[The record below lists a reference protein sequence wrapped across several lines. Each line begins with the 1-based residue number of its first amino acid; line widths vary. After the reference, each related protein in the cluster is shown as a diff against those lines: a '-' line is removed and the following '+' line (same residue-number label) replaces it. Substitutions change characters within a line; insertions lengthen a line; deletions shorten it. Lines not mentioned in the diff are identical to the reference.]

1 MRHAMLQSFVALL
14 LIISIHASAQAQ
26 QDTAALVPANA
37 AVFIE
42 VHDLATLRK
51 DWANDPLAKFLRDNL
66 PMVPEPQGWLDVQK
80 VMGLN
85 GDEIVDRF
93 FGKTAAMVAFNP
105 EDDEPGMIITQ
116 VADAD
121 AALAIDK
128 LQLVHLKDFAGYR
141 SFKSADEKA
150 HIAVGKGWIIVVNP
164 RYSELAQ
171 KTLESSEKTLADND
185 LYKTWL
191 AKLPQGDR
199 TATVYVRQ
207 SDEDVHALGVYRKD
221 RDLTIQ
227 YRGKSP
233 QLAELAAYL
242 GDGGA
247 LDFGPLPASTI
258 AAISMNLLPPPGP
271 DGKQLDRLFPGKS
284 FTKDIHAKLASP
296 SVLFLGEVPGE
307 KLSPN
312 PGLSIPVAGLSLK
325 LKDPD
330 VAADLTK
337 AIDGLM
343 FVANLAAAKWEGP
356 LVEVKAQTHSDV
368 TFQNAN
374 IGSALAHRTQRDELR
389 PLSLSYGRIGQWYV
403 ICTQDQFFQQCI
415 DANLNPTSS
424 LTASGPFAAMGLK
437 NRQAPVFTAVLKPG
451 DLAAHMET
459 WHSHWQKV
467 RPQVVEASQAM
478 LPVSPE
484 AQLVRGARIISGLLA
499 HYESM
504 SLQAFR
510 EGDVIAAQADVVRK

>member
-1 MRHAMLQSFVALL
+1 MRLAMLKSIFVLL
-14 LIISIHASAQAQ
+14 LTLGVAMPALAQ
-26 QDTAALVPANA
+26 QDAASLVPADA
-37 AVFIE
+37 AVFME
-42 VHDLATLRK
+42 VHDLAALRK
-51 DWANDPLAKFLRDNL
+51 DWVGDPLAKFLRDNL

-80 VMGLN
+80 ALGLS

-105 EDDEPGMIITQ
+105 EDDEPGMIITK
-116 VADAD
+116 VSDGD
-121 AALAIDK
+121 AALAVEK
-128 LQLVHLKDFAGYR
+128 LQLVHVKDFAGYR
-141 SFKSADEKA
+141 GFKSADEKA
-150 HIAVGKGWIIVVNP
+150 HLAIGKGWIIVVHP
-164 RYSELAQ
+164 RYSGLAQ
-171 KTLESSEKTLADND
+171 KALETGENTLAKND
-185 LYKTWL
+185 LYKSWI
-191 AKLPQGDR
+191 AKLPRGDR
-199 TATVYVRQ
+199 AATVYVRQ
-207 SDEDVHALGVYRKD
+207 SDEDVHALGVYRKE

-247 LDFGPLPASTI
+247 LDFGPLPASAI

-271 DGKQLDRLFPGKS
+271 DGKKLDRLFPGKS
-284 FTKDIHAKLASP
+284 FTNDIHARLASP
-296 SVLFLGEVPGE
+296 SVLFLGEVPGDR
-307 KLSPN
+307 LTPN

-325 LKDPD
+325 LKDPA
-330 VAADLTK
+330 VAEDLTK

-356 LVEVKAQTHSDV
+356 LVEVNPQTHSEV
-368 TFQNAN
+368 TFRNAN
-374 IGSALAHRTQRDELR
+374 IGAALAHRTSRAELR
-389 PLSLSYGRIGQWYV
+389 PLSLSYGRVGDWYV

-415 DANLNPTSS
+415 DAHLDSTRS
-424 LTASGPFAAMGLK
+424 LIASRSFTAMGLK

-459 WHSHWQKV
+459 WQAHWKKV
-467 RPQVVEASQAM
+467 RPQVIEASQEM
-478 LPVSPE
+478 LPTTPE

-510 EGDVIAAQADVVRK
+510 EGDTIAAQADVVRK